1 MAESWGF
8 AAAYTVYVVTLL
20 LFVLLSFR
28 SRNDVV
34 TMWGLIYGLYSLGFV
49 AQVVSLEFFSIWIY
63 AEFTA
68 QHYMMFTLLNL
79 ACTAVVLLGNAPRP
93 GPPQAPRLVALTGWA
108 FIVLGTIAALNE
120 LRFYGLYDFFLSDK
134 VLRFSGALGTVTNL
148 FVISIDYRL
157 FLMAGCYAL
166 STIAPGRWLRWLWYA
181 GMAAAAVTGFLQG
194 YRYYVALLFLLAYVG
209 VVKHRLRLHPLIS
222 VGLIVVVLPLAEATK
237 GLLSWIRFY
246 EWVRGYGFLNYMAER
261 MTSFLPGEIQAITAN
276 TYLGLALYFDQLH
289 ADVLGYFVKAI
300 PLSERFYDFTRLD
313 DMYATIGQHM
323 TFVAGTGTAFSFFL
337 ENYVAYFL
345 PMLALLGA
353 FLLTRVHRAPV
364 VKVAV
369 VLFLLNLVRNGFLVS
384 ISALKIPLLFYVMVL
399 GGAWAIGL
407 LRPRRRAPR
416 GLAPAAMPR
425 GETVGSGTGGG
436 A

>member
-1 MAESWGF
+1 MAESLGF
-8 AAAYTVYVVTLL
+8 AAAYAVYVVTLL

-49 AQVVSLEFFSIWIY
+49 AQGVSFEFFALWID

-79 ACTAVVLLGNAPRP
+79 ACTAVALLSNAPRP
-93 GPPQAPRLVALTGWA
+93 GPPQPPRLVKITGWA
-108 FIVLGTIAALNE
+108 FLALGTIAALNE
-120 LRFYGLYDFFLSDK
+120 LRYYGLYNFFLSDK

-166 STIAPGRWLRWLWYA
+166 STIAHGRTTRWLWYA

-194 YRYYVALLFLLAYVG
+194 YRYYVALLFLLAYVD
-209 VVKHRLRLHPLIS
+209 VVKHRLRLRPLVS
-222 VGLIVVVLPLAEATK
+222 VGIIVAVLPLAEATK
-237 GLLSWIRFY
+237 DLLSWIRY
-246 EWVRGYGFLNYMAER
+246 YQWVRGYGFFNYIAMNIG
-261 MTSFLPGEIQAITAN
+261 SFLPGEIQAITVN

-289 ADVLGYFVKAI
+289 ADVLGYFAKAI

-323 TFVAGTGTAFSFFL
+323 QFAPGTGTAFSFFL
-337 ENYVAYFL
+337 ENYVAFFL
-345 PMLALLGA
+345 PMLALLGV
-353 FLLTRVHRAPV
+353 LVLTRVHRAPV
-364 VKVAV
+364 VKVAAI
-369 VLFLLNLVRNGFLVS
+369 LFLLNLVRNGFLVA

-399 GGAWAIGL
+399 GGVWAIGL
-407 LRPRRRAPR
+407 LRPRRRAPPS
-416 GLAPAAMPR
+416 LPAALPS
-425 GETVGSGTGGG
+425 GETARGG